1 MDWLCHYCIICTNL
15 SIRTTVRYIIGSL
28 VILIVYFKSRLGEK
42 HSLSILFALISGFVL
57 SVSYVFQNVFKQ
69 HHRDRFN
76 ILLGKTVDLKGI
88 IIINLKLLSD
98 LEDGSEGVF
107 SRERKLK
114 DLYRNNIL
122 ITSLPPLV
130 KNGAL

>member
-28 VILIVYFKSRLGEK
+28 VILIVYFKSRLGDRNIL
-42 HSLSILFALISGFVL
+42 LSSLFALISGFVL

-76 ILLGKTVDLKGI
+76 ILLGKRYLKGI
-88 IIINLKLLSD
+88 
-98 LEDGSEGVF
+98 
-107 SRERKLK
+107 
-114 DLYRNNIL
+114 
-122 ITSLPPLV
+122 
-130 KNGAL
+130 

>member
-1 MDWLCHYCIICTNL
+1 M
-15 SIRTTVRYIIGSL
+15 
-28 VILIVYFKSRLGEK
+28 K
-42 HSLSILFALISGFVL
+42 HSFSSILFALISGFVL

-76 ILLGKTVDLKGI
+76 ILLGKTVDLKGMDI
-88 IIINLKLLSD
+88 IRINLKLLSD

-114 DLYRNNIL
+114 EDLYRNNIL